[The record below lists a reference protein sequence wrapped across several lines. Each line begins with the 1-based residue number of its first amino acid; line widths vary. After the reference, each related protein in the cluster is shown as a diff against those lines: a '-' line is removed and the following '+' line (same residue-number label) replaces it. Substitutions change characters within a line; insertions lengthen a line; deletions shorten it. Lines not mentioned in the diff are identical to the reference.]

1 MSKPST
7 IHSNASSA
15 GEIGANK
22 VNEAVVTEAGVDL
35 NKGGEGE
42 SLGQRAL
49 RRLRKKKFVMFCFG
63 IVLFY
68 LIIMILGYA
77 NLLPDFQ
84 ARVGE
89 SYEPPSW
96 SFAKILGTDIFGR
109 SVLFKILV
117 GTQTAMTI
125 GLAVTAITIPIGLT
139 LGTLAGFYGGKVDTV
154 VVFIYSVL
162 ASIPAI
168 LLFIGI
174 SYVLG
179 KGLVS
184 ICIAL
189 ASVAWIGLCRLV
201 RGEVM
206 KHKNREY
213 VLAVR
218 LLGAGDLTVMRHILP
233 NVFHLAIITAS
244 LTILTAIKS
253 EVILTYLG
261 VGIQDGS
268 SWGTM
273 IVDATGEL
281 VNGIWWPLLG
291 VTIAMFIVMY
301 ALNVVGDALRDAL
314 DPKLVD

>member
-1 MSKPST
+1 MTSEST
-7 IHSNASSA
+7 TM
-15 GEIGANK
+15 E
-22 VNEAVVTEAGVDL
+22 TEATQTKVVDD
-35 NKGGEGE
+35 NNAGDSE
-42 SLGQRAL
+42 SLGRRAI
-49 RRLRKKKFVMFCFG
+49 RRLLRKKFVVICFG
-63 IVLFY
+63 VVAAYF
-68 LIIMILGYA
+68 LIALAGYA
-77 NLLPDFQ
+77 GLLPDFQ
-84 ARVGE
+84 QRVGG
-89 SYEPPSW
+89 SYEPPSL

-109 SVLFKILV
+109 SILYKILV
-117 GTQTAMTI
+117 GTETAITI
-125 GLAVTAITIPIGLT
+125 GLAVTAITIPVGLAF
-139 LGTLAGFYGGKVDTV
+139 GTIAGYYGGKIDATV
-154 VVFIYSVL
+154 VWLYSVL
-162 ASIPAI
+162 ASIPSI

-179 KGLVS
+179 KGVFS

-189 ASVAWIGLCRLV
+189 SSVTWVGLCRLV

-206 KHKNREY
+206 KHKGREY

-218 LLGAGDLTVMRHILP
+218 LLGAGDLVTMFRHIMP

-244 LTILTAIKS
+244 LTTLTAIKS

-273 IVDATGEL
+273 IQDATGEL

-291 VTIAMFIVMY
+291 VTVAMFAIIY